1 MLSGFIDR
9 IFYNTNTGEYI
20 IEDIKT
26 KEKPFSDA
34 DLTTPMQFVV
44 YTYAL
49 AQTLGI
55 SEDQI
60 QCVYNLPFCDMR
72 QPAGTANFMKRG
84 IKKLDAIFEG
94 IESGDYTPGPS
105 PLCYWCPFSP
115 TNPEQIEEGKYL
127 CPYYSLWTR
136 EEKTH
141 TVANKWLG
149 MEKHNGIMQKEKEK
163 QIAAEQTPQDLKN
176 DFDF

>member
-1 MLSGFIDR
+1 
-9 IFYNTNTGEYI
+9 
-20 IEDIKT
+20 
-26 KEKPFSDA
+26 
-34 DLTTPMQFVV
+34 
-44 YTYAL
+44 
-49 AQTLGI
+49 
-55 SEDQI
+55 
-60 QCVYNLPFCDMR
+60 
-72 QPAGTANFMKRG
+72 MKRG

-141 TVANKWLG
+141 AVANKWLG

-163 QIAAEQTPQDLKN
+163 QIAAE
-176 DFDF
+176 